1 VLASSRHVLAAT
13 AFMRVPTV
21 ATLHLV
27 APILSELQRRTLGH
41 FYRRLP
47 RVIAVSGETKE
58 QLCRDLGVAESVVR
72 VVPNGVPVREPLT
85 LQDRTPVRVG
95 GVGRLTAQ
103 KGFDLLIE
111 AIRRLRE
118 HGLAVEAV
126 IVGEGPDRA
135 KLEAV
140 AQGLPVTLEGFTPEV
155 GSVLESLDIFCLPS
169 RWEGL
174 PFALLEAMMAGL
186 PCVAARVGDV
196 PEALGAAGALV
207 PPDDLESL
215 IEAVRDLVRSPA
227 RRRELGAAA
236 HARAVERYSVDRM
249 VAETADVYE
258 GVLAG

>member
-1 VLASSRHVLAAT
+1 
-13 AFMRVPTV
+13 
-21 ATLHLV
+21 
-27 APILSELQRRTLGH
+27 
-41 FYRRLP
+41 
-47 RVIAVSGETKE
+47 
-58 QLCRDLGVAESVVR
+58 
-72 VVPNGVPVREPLT
+72 
-85 LQDRTPVRVG
+85 
-95 GVGRLTAQ
+95 
-103 KGFDLLIE
+103 
-111 AIRRLRE
+111 
-118 HGLAVEAV
+118 
-126 IVGEGPDRA
+126 
-135 KLEAV
+135 
-140 AQGLPVTLEGFTPEV
+140 
-155 GSVLESLDIFCLPS
+155 VLESLDIFCLPS